1 MNKYKTKP
9 NTIEAIKFTAQ
20 NFNEIVRWCGDA
32 IGEIGA
38 DYLTI
43 HTLEGDMKARL
54 DEDYIIKG
62 LLGEFYPCKVE
73 AFEKKYEAFNEW
85 NF

>member
-1 MNKYKTKP
+1 MNRYRTKP
-9 NTIEAIKFTAQ
+9 KEIEAIKFTAQ

-38 DYLTI
+38 DFFTI
-43 HTLEGDMKARL
+43 HTLEGDMKATL
-54 DEDYIIKG
+54 NKDYIIKG

-73 AFEKKYEAFNEW
+73 AFEQKYELIKES
-85 NF
+85 